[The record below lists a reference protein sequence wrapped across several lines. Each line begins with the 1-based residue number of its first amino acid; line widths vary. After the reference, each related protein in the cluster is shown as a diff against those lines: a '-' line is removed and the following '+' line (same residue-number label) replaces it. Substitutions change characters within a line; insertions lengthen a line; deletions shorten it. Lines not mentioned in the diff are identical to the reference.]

1 MRFMKRVLLLW
12 KPTLQIR
19 ESRCVGVQDRMLG
32 MVRVDWGA
40 PEAEMGW
47 VGARPV
53 CRRCMAAAVTVSLVW
68 EESMRAVRVW

>member
-1 MRFMKRVLLLW
+1 MKRVLLLW

-40 PEAEMGW
+40 LEAVSTGW
-47 VGARPV
+47 VGERPV
-53 CRRCMAAAVTVSLVW
+53 WRRCMAAAVTVSLVW